1 MLYAIAIVSAANEAV
16 AVTGAAAA
24 PSDQG
29 PHLQTAPLSQATPLA
44 NL

>member
-1 MLYAIAIVSAANEAV
+1 MLYAVAIVPAANETV
-16 AVTGAAAA
+16 SVTGAT